1 MTFVQS
7 MGVDNIL
14 LVEAWD
20 TTGDFSAPKFAFT
33 YSVATPGVTASY
45 LMVETDTGK
54 FSTATEIKIYSV
66 LESDQTIID
75 YI

>member
-20 TTGDFSAPKFAFT
+20 TTGDFSTPDIAFN
-33 YSVATPGVTASY
+33 YSFATPGVTASY
-45 LMVETDTGK
+45 LMVETDTGT
-54 FSTATEIKIYSV
+54 FSTATDMKIYSV
-66 LESDQTIID
+66 LESDKTNID

>member
-20 TTGDFSAPKFAFT
+20 TTGDFSTPDIAFN
-33 YSVATPGVTASY
+33 YSFATPGVTASY
-45 LMVETDTGK
+45 LMIETDTGT
-54 FSTATEIKIYSV
+54 FSTATEMKIYSV

>member
-1 MTFVQS
+1 MNFVQS

-20 TTGDFSAPKFAFT
+20 TTGDFSTPDIAFN
-33 YSVATPGVTASY
+33 YSFATPGVTASY